1 MSASRWTKR
10 IASYTSR
17 QSAST
22 EDAVAEKD
30 AINCRLVNGELTVS
44 IKRNPPQEEEAEKQA
59 PRTKIP
65 IMDH

>member
-1 MSASRWTKR
+1 
-10 IASYTSR
+10 
-17 QSAST
+17 
-22 EDAVAEKD
+22 
-30 AINCRLVNGELTVS
+30 VNGELTVS